1 MPLFSKRPS
10 RRLEE
15 YDPAIDEYN
24 RKYRLLNT
32 LTLELLVLGVAF
44 TYLNIYLNFW
54 FVSYLLFAGSC
65 IALGNLILL
74 SKGYSIDLCSHVVN
88 ALCLVMMTIGNLW
101 LGGISNSYIGW
112 FYVSPIIAA
121 ATIGINGLIFYGLL
135 SAGLISFFVLQN
147 IPPLYPIPTAY
158 LTLLDAVNHIFIFL
172 LIFTTLYNLLFEN
185 KRYEALLKEKNF
197 LLHADKQ
204 KFHYLSNHDSLTNL
218 PNRSYFNSHLQQ
230 LIDTTDTARNSITLY
245 FMDLDGFKKINDQS
259 GHEIG
264 DMLLL
269 QAGKRLQNCF
279 RENDFIARLGGDEF
293 TAIII
298 HNPNDTVAESL
309 IQRIEYEF
317 QQPFMI
323 KGQEI
328 KCTISIGMANCPADT
343 LYADVL
349 IKMADEAMYENK
361 RRKYASRQHN

>member
-10 RRLEE
+10 RRQEE

-24 RKYRLLNT
+24 RKYRLLHT

-74 SKGYSIDLCSHVVN
+74 NKGYNIELCSHVVN
-88 ALCLVMMTIGNLW
+88 TLCLIMMTIGNLW

-121 ATIGINGLIFYGLL
+121 ATIGINGLIFYGFL
-135 SAGLISFFVLQN
+135 SAALIFFFVFQN
-147 IPPLYPIPTAY
+147 IPPLYPVPVGY
-158 LTLLDAVNHIFIFL
+158 LSLLNAVNHFFIFL

-185 KRYEALLKEKNF
+185 KRYESLLKEKNF
-197 LLHADKQ
+197 LLHSDKQ

-218 PNRSYFNSHLQQ
+218 PNRSYFNSHLQH
-230 LIDTTDTARNSITLY
+230 LIDTTDTTCNSITLY

-293 TAIII
+293 TAIIL

-309 IQRIEYEF
+309 IQRIDHEF

-328 KCTISIGMANCPADT
+328 KCTISTGMANCPADT
-343 LYADVL
+343 LYADTL
-349 IKMADEAMYENK
+349 IKMADEAMYQNK
-361 RRKYASRQHN
+361 RTKYASNPHH